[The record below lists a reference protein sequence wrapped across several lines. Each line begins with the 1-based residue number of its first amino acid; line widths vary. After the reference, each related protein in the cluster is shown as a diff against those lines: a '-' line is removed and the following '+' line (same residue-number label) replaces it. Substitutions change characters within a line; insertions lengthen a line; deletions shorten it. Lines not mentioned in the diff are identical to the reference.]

1 MDSYQKLVSQ
11 AKNSTFYKWVLNQ
24 GLLFKIPFNRPHG
37 LKITRIS
44 KDGMEVML
52 PYKRKNFNH
61 IKGMHAC
68 ALATTS
74 EYIAGLVLLRK
85 LGTTKYRLIM
95 ESMHIKY
102 LAQAKSDVT
111 ATFELTDKQV
121 EEMVI
126 QPLKNQE
133 SVMVEFTTTTMDN
146 QGRKISEA
154 LTRWQIKPWEKVRT
168 KI

>member
-1 MDSYQKLVSQ
+1 MDWYQKLVSR
-11 AKNSTFYKWVLNQ
+11 AKNSTFYRWVLNQ
-24 GLLFKIPFNRPHG
+24 GLSFKIPFNRPHG
-37 LKITRIS
+37 IKITHIS
-44 KDGMEVML
+44 EDGMEVL
-52 PYKRKNFNH
+52 LSYKRKNFNH

-68 ALATTS
+68 ALATAS

-102 LAQAKSDVT
+102 FAQAKSDVT
-111 ATFELTDKQV
+111 ATFELTDEQV

-126 QPLKNQE
+126 LPLKNRE
-133 SVMVEFTTTTMDN
+133 SVMVEFTTTTMDK

-154 LTRWQIKPWEKVRT
+154 LTRWQVKPWDKVRT

>member
-44 KDGMEVML
+44 EEGMEVML